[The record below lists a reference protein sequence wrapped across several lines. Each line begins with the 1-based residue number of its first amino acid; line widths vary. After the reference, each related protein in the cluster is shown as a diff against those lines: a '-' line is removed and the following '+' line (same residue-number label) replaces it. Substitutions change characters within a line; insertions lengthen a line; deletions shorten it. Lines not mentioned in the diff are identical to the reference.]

1 VKHAG
6 GVEEKVSVLGEPL
19 RDVSPGL
26 LPRTVQQL
34 RDEVTNDAR
43 RPENRFS
50 RDTTSEE
57 DRDEEAPQQSL
68 EDALDSLLAEA
79 EDEDI
84 VEPEATETRGPA
96 ELEAVELPPQR
107 APTGP
112 SRPLTR
118 TEIHLQRARD
128 RLIRVFGTRED
139 LEREDYESPLSSM
152 YNRAWDRYR
161 QAEHNREANTTA
173 PPSLEVFTPRD
184 RREMEEQLLWGVMQD
199 SRRDTLAEHQVG
211 NVRSYTPRN
220 LSPARGPPSASSIHV
235 PNALG
240 GNIEV
245 NNATPSTSAPPSASI
260 TTTSAATTSSE
271 LPSLRVSLEQINSEL
286 SRLRLASEAVNNA
299 RAALYLSRTPPVV
312 SLDDQPGR
320 PPALNDAEMTMIVAC
335 QVCYSQIA
343 DIAVLPCGH
352 MVMCQWCADVVCP
365 VKHANVPIAATK
377 CPMCRKGIKSRV
389 RIHIG

>member
-1 VKHAG
+1 LKHAG
-6 GVEEKVSVLGEPL
+6 GVEEKVAVLGEPL

-50 RDTTSEE
+50 QDTTPEE
-57 DRDEEAPQQSL
+57 ERAEEAPQQSL

-79 EDEDI
+79 EEDD
-84 VEPEATETRGPA
+84 VQETEATETRGPA
-96 ELEAVELPPQR
+96 ELEAVEMPPQR
-107 APTGP
+107 APTGL

-173 PPSLEVFTPRD
+173 PPSLEALTPRD
-184 RREMEEQLLWGVMQD
+184 RRDIEEQLLWGVMQET
-199 SRRDTLAEHQVG
+199 RRDTLAEHQVG
-211 NVRSYTPRN
+211 NIRSYTPRS
-220 LSPARGPPSASSIHV
+220 LSPVRGLPSVSGILD

-240 GNIEV
+240 GNNEV
-245 NNATPSTSAPPSASI
+245 NSTIPSTRAPPSASI
-260 TTTSAATTSSE
+260 TTTSAATASAE
-271 LPSLRVSLEQINSEL
+271 LPSLRTSLEQINHEL
-286 SRLRLASEAVNNA
+286 SRLRQASEAVNTA
-299 RAALYLSRTPPVV
+299 RAALYLRRTPPVV

-320 PPALNDAEMTMIVAC
+320 PAALTDAEMMKSVAC

-365 VKHANVPIAATK
+365 VKHANVPVAATK

-389 RIHIG
+389 RIHMG